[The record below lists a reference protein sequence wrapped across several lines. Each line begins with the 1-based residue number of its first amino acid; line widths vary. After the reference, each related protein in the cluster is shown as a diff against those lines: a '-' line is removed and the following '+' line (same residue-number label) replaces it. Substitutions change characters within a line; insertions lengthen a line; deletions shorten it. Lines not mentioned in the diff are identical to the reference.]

1 MLQVFIIIPPISIF
15 LCKRLAA
22 EKRRRERKA
31 KERLDPC
38 PNEKYIY
45 MQPKFSFIL
54 QSLKREKLFSSME
67 HCRIRLSPLSFYLI
81 YSPSF

>member
-1 MLQVFIIIPPISIF
+1 MLKFFIIIPPISIY
-15 LCKRLAA
+15 LCKRLDA
-22 EKRRRERKA
+22 EK
-31 KERLDPC
+31 KE
-38 PNEKYIY
+38 EKEKQKKDWTLVPMRNIY

-54 QSLKREKLFSSME
+54 QSLKREKLFPSME